1 MAHIKV
7 NGINLYYEEHG
18 SGNEAVVLAPGV
30 IWDVEMFRAQIL
42 HLKQR
47 FRVIVYDHRGTGQSD
62 KPKKGLDMDSLAE
75 DARELINLLGAR
87 PCHFVGHCMGGAV
100 GLRLAAR
107 YPECVRSLTLLNT
120 SAEIEPRENLPQ
132 YVKLMKEARW
142 WGMWLYAGKF
152 MPILFGRGFMTS
164 KDAEVVRVRNFWR
177 SRMRKVKMRTAFRSL
192 DAYLKRRSI
201 EDELRYVSCPT
212 VVVCGDDDKMTL
224 PSKGE
229 RIAASVR
236 GADIVHIA
244 RAGHNA
250 PVEAGGDVNAILTQF
265 FDRVPIL
272 SERWVG
278 LADS

>member
-1 MAHIKV
+1 
-7 NGINLYYEEHG
+7 
-18 SGNEAVVLAPGV
+18 
-30 IWDVEMFRAQIL
+30 MFRAQLL
-42 HLKQR
+42 HLKQQY
-47 FRVIVYDHRGTGQSD
+47 RVIVYDHRGTGQSD
-62 KPKKGLDMDSLAE
+62 KPRKNLDMDTLAE
-75 DARELINLLGAR
+75 DAREFINAVGAR
-87 PCHFVGHCMGGAV
+87 PCHFVGHCMGGVV

-107 YPECVRSLTLLNT
+107 YPECLRSLTLINT
-120 SAEIEPRENLPQ
+120 TAEVEPRENLPGYQ
-132 YVKLMKEARW
+132 KLTKEARW

-152 MPILFGRGFMTS
+152 MPLLFCKQFVAS
-164 KDAEVVRVRNFWR
+164 KDSEVTRVRNFWR
-177 SRMRKVKMRTAFRSL
+177 ARLRRLKLGPAFRSL

-212 VVVCGDDDKMTL
+212 LVICGDEDKFTL

-236 GADIVHIA
+236 GADVVHIA

-250 PVEAGGDVNAILTQF
+250 PIEAGGDINVLLAQF

-278 LADS
+278 LADA

>member
-7 NGINLYYEEHG
+7 NGNNLYYEEHG
-18 SGNEAVVLAPGV
+18 SGKEAVVFAPGV
-30 IWDVEMFRAQIL
+30 LWDSEMFRAQVL
-42 HLKQR
+42 HLKQH
-47 FRVIVYDHRGTGQSD
+47 FRVIVYDHRGSGQSD
-62 KPKKGLDMDSLAE
+62 KPKKGLDMDTLAE

-107 YPECVRSLTLLNT
+107 YPECLRSLTLINT

-132 YVKLMKEARW
+132 YVKLVKEARW

-152 MPILFGRGFMTS
+152 MQLLFCKPFMTS
-164 KDAEVVRVRNFWR
+164 KDAEVARVRKFWR
-177 SRMRKVKMRTAFRSL
+177 TRLRRIKMRSSFRSL
-192 DAYLKRRSI
+192 EAYLKRRSI

-212 VVVCGDDDKMTL
+212 MVICGDEDKMTL

-236 GADIVHIA
+236 GADVVHIHH
-244 RAGHNA
+244 AGHNA
-250 PVEAGGDVNAILTQF
+250 PVEAGGDVNLILSKF
-265 FDRVPIL
+265 FERVPVL

-278 LADS
+278 LADA